1 MATIRRKLVR
11 RLVREAIRERERQGE
26 PQVKMHDPRFRIEGS
41 STTPIYHLGNVD
53 VVLKKELGQSNR
65 QATRERVRKLARVSL
80 KPSTIHDAGYGVFL
94 REAVAA
100 GQLLLMYWGRKLSIQ
115 EAARLRQQV
124 TLSIAC
130 SYMKSYLSAPIL
142 NHSVI

>member
-26 PQVKMHDPRFRIEGS
+26 PQVKMHDQRFRIEGS

-65 QATRERVRKLARVSL
+65 QDTRERVRKLARVSL
-80 KPSTIHDAGYGVFL
+80 KSSTGETRRRFRCCGDVL
-94 REAVAA
+94 RTTHKSNV
-100 GQLLLMYWGRKLSIQ
+100 
-115 EAARLRQQV
+115 RLHAD
-124 TLSIAC
+124 L
-130 SYMKSYLSAPIL
+130 
-142 NHSVI
+142 